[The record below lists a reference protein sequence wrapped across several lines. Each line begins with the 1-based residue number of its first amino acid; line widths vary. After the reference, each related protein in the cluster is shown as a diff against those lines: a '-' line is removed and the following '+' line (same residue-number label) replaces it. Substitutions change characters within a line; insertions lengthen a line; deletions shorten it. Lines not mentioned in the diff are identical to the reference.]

1 MLEFENSRNKSTQ
14 KKTVIQNFMD
24 DYAAFY
30 ISAKNKREIKNLADE
45 IMKTGIKEKDAYHV
59 SCAILGHCKY
69 FITTDDRLL
78 KVPI

>member
-1 MLEFENSRNKSTQ
+1 
-14 KKTVIQNFMD
+14 MD

-69 FITTDDRLL
+69 FITADDRLL